1 MLTRL
6 HLLQALLCNAGSDA
20 ANGTKANGNSRKLD
34 RHTVE
39 AAYATFRGMEA
50 PLQEQLISLLNKKSD
65 VSIIGPA
72 HADVDT
78 RVPTV
83 SFVHKSKSSAE
94 LNTAIQ
100 QAGFA
105 IRHGHMYAMRLTE
118 RLVEEKLVRSPGDG
132 VVRIS
137 LLHYNTTEEVQQLVK
152 ALDSIL

>member
-1 MLTRL
+1 MY
-6 HLLQALLCNAGSDA
+6 HAGAGSDA
-20 ANGTKANGNSRKLD
+20 SVGTQANGKANTLD

-39 AAYATFRGMEA
+39 AAYATFRSMEA
-50 PLQEQLISLLNKKSD
+50 PLQEQLISLLNKKPN

-83 SFVHKSKSSAE
+83 SFVHKSKTSAE

-118 RLVEEKLVRSPGDG
+118 RLVDEKLVRSPGDG

-137 LLHYNTTEEVQQLVK
+137 LLHYNTTEEVQQLVT